1 MSITFAET
9 QITVR
14 PNNSLS
20 SLSSLKLLVILSVI
34 ALLVALSFVSV
45 GAWLVLPFAGLELMA
60 FAYAFY
66 YLSMRAN
73 DFEMVTVTGDVVV
86 VEKFGYKRNSKVEFQ
101 RYWAQVTLRKQ
112 VNGMNAL
119 FIGSHG
125 KEVEFGHGF
134 INDEQR
140 ISIAKELKLILK
152 KI

>member
-1 MSITFAET
+1 MSVTFAET

-20 SLSSLKLLVILSVI
+20 PLNSLKLLVVLSVL

-45 GAWLVLPFAGLELMA
+45 GAWLVLPFAGLELIA

-66 YLSMRAN
+66 YLSLRAN
-73 DFEMVTVTGDVVV
+73 DFETVTVVGDTVI
-86 VEKFGYKRNSKVEFQ
+86 VERFGYKQSSKAEFQ

-112 VNGMNAL
+112 INGMNAL

>member
-1 MSITFAET
+1 MSITFAEA

-20 SLSSLKLLVILSVI
+20 PLNNLKLLVVVSVVALLI
-34 ALLVALSFVSV
+34 ALGFVSV
-45 GAWLVLPFAGLELMA
+45 GAWLVLPFAGLELIA

-66 YLSMRAN
+66 YISIRAN
-73 DFEMVTVTGDVVV
+73 DFEMVTVTDDAVV
-86 VEKFGYKRNSKVEFQ
+86 VEKFGYKKNSRVEFQ

-125 KEVEFGHGF
+125 KEVEFGHDF
-134 INDEQR
+134 INEEQR

>member
-20 SLSSLKLLVILSVI
+20 PLNSIKLLVVLAVL
-34 ALLVALSFVSV
+34 ALLIAFSFMSV
-45 GAWLVLPFAGLELMA
+45 GAWLVLPFAGLELIG
-60 FAYAFY
+60 FAYAFHY
-66 YLSMRAN
+66 IGLRSN
-73 DFEMVTVTGDVVV
+73 DFEVVSVIGDTVV
-86 VEKFGYKRNSKVEFQ
+86 VEKFGYRQSSKAEFQ

-112 VNGMNAL
+112 VNGMNGL

-140 ISIAKELKLILK
+140 VSIAKELKLILK